1 MIIYLF
7 CFNLHALLEHFNL
20 SVIIE
25 FLAANKSVVN
35 SLKTCELHLG
45 SHRTSCRLLLN
56 SVQKVKVLDEVSQG
70 YRRFA
75 GPVCTITESKL
86 KVNLAVNQLSYRRQR
101 AAMPAQEASSE
112 VKTFGQSYPKVAP
125 LQD

>member
-1 MIIYLF
+1 ML
-7 CFNLHALLEHFNL
+7 ALLEHFNL

-70 YRRFA
+70 YRRFS
-75 GPVCTITESKL
+75 GPVWTITETKL
-86 KVNLAVNQLSYRRQR
+86 KVNLAVNQLHYRR
-101 AAMPAQEASSE
+101 AARPAQEASSE
-112 VKTFGQSYPKVAP
+112 VKTFGPKLSEGRSVTR
-125 LQD
+125 LTQLHKK